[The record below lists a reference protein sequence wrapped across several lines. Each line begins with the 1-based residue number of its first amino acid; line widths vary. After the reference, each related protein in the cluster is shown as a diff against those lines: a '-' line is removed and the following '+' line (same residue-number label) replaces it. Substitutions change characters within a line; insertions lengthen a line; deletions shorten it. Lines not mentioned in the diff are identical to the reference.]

1 MRKQDSGFTPL
12 FHASQAYDIIK
23 FKHWIYLRQRTIL
36 FAERKSLRKQRKK
49 YSGGGVLMRR
59 LIYRL
64 TEPKHTIPEERKIF
78 SDHDLKILIVP
89 LFLEQLLGVLVGVAD
104 TFMVSYAGE
113 AAVSGVSLVNMFNTV
128 FLFLFSALA
137 AGGAVVVSQYI
148 GSRGEKTANL
158 AAGQLVMIS
167 AVFSAAV
174 MIFSLVL
181 NRQLL
186 RLLFGEVERDVMEAC
201 VTYLQISAY
210 SYPAIAVYNA
220 GAAIYRSMGKTDVTM
235 NISLA
240 ANGINVLGNAVGVF
254 VFHAGVAGVAYPSL
268 IARTFSAAVILVLCF
283 RKTGRDRNCAG
294 TGHYPD
300 SDGAVLVRMEKTEK
314 QVSVLLSWRNIFRWE
329 GGMVKR
335 ILGIA
340 VPNGIEN
347 GLFQLVK
354 VALSSIT
361 ALFGTVQIAANGV
374 AQSFWS
380 VAALMGTALGLA
392 FVTVIGQCMGA
403 GDTEAAEYYM
413 RKLLRITLLASVL
426 WNALILL
433 ATPLVLKG
441 YALSDEAADLVMILV
456 IIHNIFNALF
466 YPFSGALSN
475 GLRAAGDVR
484 FTMYVSIFSTIGCRV
499 VFSVLLGIWMDLGVI
514 GVAFAMCMDWMI
526 RAAFF
531 WVRFRRGKWK
541 EFRVIG

>member
-1 MRKQDSGFTPL
+1 MRQ
-12 FHASQAYDIIK
+12 
-23 FKHWIYLRQRTIL
+23 
-36 FAERKSLRKQRKK
+36 
-49 YSGGGVLMRR
+49 

-64 TEPKHTIPEERKIF
+64 TEPTASIPDARKIF
-78 SDHDLKILIVP
+78 SNHDLKLLILP
-89 LFLEQLLGVLVGVAD
+89 LFLEQLLEVLVGVSD

-128 FLFLFSALA
+128 FIFLFSALA

-148 GSRGEKTANL
+148 GSRDEKNGNL
-158 AAGQLVMIS
+158 SAGQLVMIA

-186 RLLFGEVERDVMEAC
+186 WLLFGEVDQDVMEAC
-201 VTYLQISAY
+201 VTYLRISAY

-220 GAAIYRSMGKTDVTM
+220 GAAIYRSMGKTNVTM

-240 ANGINVLGNAVGVF
+240 ANGINIVGNAIGVF

-268 IARTFSAAVILVLCF
+268 IARTFSAVVILVLCF
-283 RKTGRDRNCAG
+283 QKEKHETQKCRKRRGETLSNSVC
-294 TGHYPD
+294 
-300 SDGAVLVRMEKTEK
+300 VRLE
-314 QVSVLLSWRNIFRWE
+314 WRNIFHWE
-329 GGMVKR
+329 GSMVKR

-347 GLFQLVK
+347 GLFQLTK

-361 ALFGTVQIAANGV
+361 ALFGTVH
-374 AQSFWS
+374 
-380 VAALMGTALGLA
+380 LMGTALGLA

-413 RKLLRITLLASVL
+413 RKLLRITFLASIL
-426 WNALILL
+426 WNGLILL
-433 ATPLVLKG
+433 AAPFVLRG
-441 YALSDEAADLVMILV
+441 YAISDEAAHLVVILV
-456 IIHNIFNALF
+456 IIHNLFNALF
-466 YPFSGALSN
+466 YPLSGALAN
-475 GLRAAGDVR
+475 GLRASGDVKY
-484 FTMYVSIFSTIGCRV
+484 TMYVSIFSTIGCRV
-499 VFSVLLGIWMDLGVI
+499 VFSVLFGICLNLGVI
-514 GVAFAMCMDWMI
+514 GIAFAMCLDWMI

-531 WVRFRRGKWK
+531 WIRFQRGKWK

>member
-1 MRKQDSGFTPL
+1 MRG
-12 FHASQAYDIIK
+12 
-23 FKHWIYLRQRTIL
+23 
-36 FAERKSLRKQRKK
+36 
-49 YSGGGVLMRR
+49 

-64 TEPKHTIPEERKIF
+64 TEPAGTIPDERKIF
-78 SDHDLKILIVP
+78 SNHDLKILIAP
-89 LFLEQLLGVLVGVAD
+89 LFLEQLLEVLVGVSD

-128 FLFLFSALA
+128 FIFLFSALA

-148 GSRGEKTANL
+148 GSRDEKNGNL
-158 AAGQLVMIS
+158 SAGQLVMIA

-174 MIFSLVL
+174 TVFSLAL

-186 RLLFGEVERDVMEAC
+186 RLLFGEVDPDVMEVC

-210 SYPAIAVYNA
+210 SYPAIAIYNA
-220 GAAIYRSMGKTDVTM
+220 GAAVYRSMGKTGVTM

-240 ANGINVLGNAVGVF
+240 ANGINIVGNAVGVF
-254 VFHAGVAGVAYPSL
+254 ILHAGVAGVAYPSL
-268 IARTFSAAVILVLCF
+268 IARTFSAVVILILCF
-283 RKTGRDRNCAG
+283 RKKNC
-294 TGHYPD
+294 P
-300 SDGAVLVRMEKTEK
+300 
-314 QVSVLLSWRNIFRWE
+314 VSVRLVGKNIFRWE
-329 GGMVKR
+329 GSMVKR
-335 ILGIA
+335 ILSIA

-347 GLFQLVK
+347 GLFQLTK

-413 RKLLRITLLASVL
+413 KKLLRITFLASIL
-426 WNALILL
+426 WNALILA

-441 YALSDEAADLVMILV
+441 YALSDEAADLVVVLV

-466 YPFSGALSN
+466 YPLSGALAN

-484 FTMYVSIFSTIGCRV
+484 YTMYVSIFSTIGCRV
-499 VFSVLLGIWMDLGVI
+499 VFSVLIGIFLDLGVI
-514 GVAFAMCMDWMI
+514 GIAFAMCLDWMI
-526 RAAFF
+526 RAMFF
-531 WVRFRRGKWK
+531 WIRFRRGKWK

>member
-1 MRKQDSGFTPL
+1 MRKL
-12 FHASQAYDIIK
+12 
-23 FKHWIYLRQRTIL
+23 L
-36 FAERKSLRKQRKK
+36 
-49 YSGGGVLMRR
+49 
-59 LIYRL
+59 YRL
-64 TEPKHTIPEERKIF
+64 TEPAETIPDERKIF
-78 SDHDLKILIVP
+78 SNHALKLLILP
-89 LFLEQLLGVLVGVAD
+89 LFFEQLLEVLVGVSD

-128 FLFLFSALA
+128 FIYLFSALA

-148 GSRGEKTANL
+148 GSRDRKNGSL
-158 AAGQLVMIS
+158 AAGQLVMTA
-167 AVFSAAV
+167 AVFSAAA
-174 MIFSLVL
+174 MAACLILDH
-181 NRQLL
+181 QLL
-186 RLLFGEVERDVMEAC
+186 RLLFGEVDQDVMEAC
-201 VTYLQISAY
+201 VTYLQISAC

-220 GAAIYRSMGKTDVTM
+220 GAAIYRSMGRTNVTM

-240 ANGINVLGNAVGVF
+240 ANGINIAGNALGVF

-268 IARTFSAAVILVLCF
+268 IARSFSAVIILILCF
-283 RKTGRDRNCAG
+283 CRKDRAAEAG
-294 TGHYPD
+294 CGTASQCP
-300 SDGAVLVRMEKTEK
+300 VR
-314 QVSVLLSWRNIFRWE
+314 VSLAWSNIFRWD
-329 GGMVKR
+329 GSMIKR

-413 RKLLRITLLASVL
+413 RKLLRITLLASIL
-426 WNALILL
+426 WNGLILL
-433 ATPLVLKG
+433 ASPFVLKG
-441 YALSDEAADLVMILV
+441 YALSDETARLVVILV
-456 IIHNIFNALF
+456 LIHNIFNALF
-466 YPFSGALSN
+466 YPFSGALAN
-475 GLRAAGDVR
+475 GLRAAGDVK
-484 FTMYVSIFSTIGCRV
+484 FTMYVSLFSTIGCRV
-499 VFSVLLGIWMDLGVI
+499 FFSVLFGIWMDLGVI
-514 GVAFAMCMDWMI
+514 GVAFAMCLDWMI

-531 WVRFRRGKWK
+531 WIRFRKGRWK

>member
-1 MRKQDSGFTPL
+1 MKGKRG
-12 FHASQAYDIIK
+12 I
-23 FKHWIYLRQRTIL
+23 
-36 FAERKSLRKQRKK
+36 
-49 YSGGGVLMRR
+49 LMRG

-64 TEPKHTIPEERKIF
+64 TEPAGTIPDERKIF
-78 SDHDLKILIVP
+78 SNHDLKILIVP
-89 LFLEQLLGVLVGVAD
+89 LFLEQFLEVLVGVSD

-128 FLFLFSALA
+128 FIFLFSALA

-148 GSRGEKTANL
+148 GSRDEKNGDL
-158 AAGQLVMIS
+158 SAGQLIMIA

-174 MIFSLVL
+174 TVFSLAL
-181 NRQLL
+181 NRQIL
-186 RLLFGEVERDVMEAC
+186 RLLFGEVDPDVMEAC

-210 SYPAIAVYNA
+210 SYPAIAIYNA
-220 GAAIYRSMGKTDVTM
+220 GAAVCRSMGKTGVTM

-240 ANGINVLGNAVGVF
+240 ANGINIAGNAVGVF
-254 VFHAGVAGVAYPSL
+254 VLHAGVAGVAYPSL
-268 IARTFSAAVILVLCF
+268 IARTFSAVIVLFLCF
-283 RKTGRDRNCAG
+283 RKKRFPHG
-294 TGHYPD
+294 
-300 SDGAVLVRMEKTEK
+300 VRLAWNT
-314 QVSVLLSWRNIFRWE
+314 IFRWE
-329 GGMVKR
+329 SSMVKR

-347 GLFQLVK
+347 GLFQLAK

-413 RKLLRITLLASVL
+413 KKLLRITLLASIL
-426 WNALILL
+426 WNILIL
-433 ATPLVLKG
+433 AVTPLVLKG
-441 YALSDEAADLVMILV
+441 YALSDETADLVAVLV

-466 YPFSGALSN
+466 YPLSGALAN

-484 FTMYVSIFSTIGCRV
+484 YTMYVSVFSTIGCRV
-499 VFSVLLGIWMDLGVI
+499 VFSILFGIFLDLGVI
-514 GVAFAMCMDWMI
+514 GIAFAMCLDWMI
-526 RAAFF
+526 RAMFF
-531 WVRFRRGKWK
+531 WIRFRRGKWK

>member
-1 MRKQDSGFTPL
+1 MRQ
-12 FHASQAYDIIK
+12 
-23 FKHWIYLRQRTIL
+23 
-36 FAERKSLRKQRKK
+36 
-49 YSGGGVLMRR
+49 

-64 TEPKHTIPEERKIF
+64 TEPTVSIPDARKIF
-78 SDHDLKILIVP
+78 SNHDLKLLILP
-89 LFLEQLLGVLVGVAD
+89 LFLEQLLEVLVGVSD

-128 FLFLFSALA
+128 FIFLFSALA

-148 GSRGEKTANL
+148 GSRDEKNGNL
-158 AAGQLVMIS
+158 SAGQLVMIA
-167 AVFSAAV
+167 AVFSVAV
-174 MIFSLVL
+174 MILSLVL

-186 RLLFGEVERDVMEAC
+186 RLLFGEVDQDVMEAC
-201 VTYLQISAY
+201 VTYLRISAY

-220 GAAIYRSMGKTDVTM
+220 GAAIYRSMGKTNVTM

-240 ANGINVLGNAVGVF
+240 ANGINIVGNAIGVF
-254 VFHAGVAGVAYPSL
+254 VFRAGVAGVAYPSL
-268 IARTFSAAVILVLCF
+268 IARTFSAVVILVLCF
-283 RKTGRDRNCAG
+283 QKEKHETQKCRKRRGETLSNSVC
-294 TGHYPD
+294 
-300 SDGAVLVRMEKTEK
+300 VRLE
-314 QVSVLLSWRNIFRWE
+314 WRNIFHWE
-329 GGMVKR
+329 GSMVKR

-347 GLFQLVK
+347 GLFQLTK

-413 RKLLRITLLASVL
+413 RKLLRITFLASIL
-426 WNALILL
+426 WNGLILL
-433 ATPLVLKG
+433 AAPLVLRG
-441 YALSDEAADLVMILV
+441 YAISDEAAHLVVILV
-456 IIHNIFNALF
+456 IIHNLFNALF
-466 YPFSGALSN
+466 YPLSGALAN
-475 GLRAAGDVR
+475 GLRAAGDVKY
-484 FTMYVSIFSTIGCRV
+484 TMYVSIFSTIGCRV
-499 VFSVLLGIWMDLGVI
+499 VFSVLFGICLNLGVI
-514 GVAFAMCMDWMI
+514 GIAFAMCLDWMI

-531 WVRFRRGKWK
+531 WIRFQRGKWK

>member
-1 MRKQDSGFTPL
+1 MRG
-12 FHASQAYDIIK
+12 
-23 FKHWIYLRQRTIL
+23 
-36 FAERKSLRKQRKK
+36 
-49 YSGGGVLMRR
+49 

-64 TEPKHTIPEERKIF
+64 TEPAGTIPDERKIF
-78 SDHDLKILIVP
+78 SNHDLKILIVP
-89 LFLEQLLGVLVGVAD
+89 LFLEQLLEVLVGVSD

-128 FLFLFSALA
+128 FIFLFSALA

-148 GSRGEKTANL
+148 GSRDEKNGNL
-158 AAGQLVMIS
+158 SAGQLVMIA

-174 MIFSLVL
+174 TVFSLAL

-186 RLLFGEVERDVMEAC
+186 RVLFGEVDPDVMEAC
-201 VTYLQISAY
+201 LTYLQISAY
-210 SYPAIAVYNA
+210 SYPAIAIYNA
-220 GAAIYRSMGKTDVTM
+220 GAAVYRSMGKTGVTM

-240 ANGINVLGNAVGVF
+240 ANGINIVGNAVGVF
-254 VFHAGVAGVAYPSL
+254 ILHAGVAGDASPSL
-268 IARTFSAAVILVLCF
+268 VARTFSAVVILILCF
-283 RKTGRDRNCAG
+283 RKKNC
-294 TGHYPD
+294 P
-300 SDGAVLVRMEKTEK
+300 
-314 QVSVLLSWRNIFRWE
+314 VSVRLVGKNIFRWE
-329 GGMVKR
+329 GSMVKR
-335 ILGIA
+335 ILSIA

-347 GLFQLVK
+347 GLFQLTK

-403 GDTEAAEYYM
+403 EDTEAAEYYM
-413 RKLLRITLLASVL
+413 KKLLRITFLASIL
-426 WNALILL
+426 WNALILA

-441 YALSDEAADLVMILV
+441 YALSDEAADLVVVLV

-466 YPFSGALSN
+466 YPLSGALAN

-484 FTMYVSIFSTIGCRV
+484 YTMYVSIFSTIGCRV
-499 VFSVLLGIWMDLGVI
+499 VFSVLFGIFLDLGVI
-514 GVAFAMCMDWMI
+514 GIAFAMCLDWMI
-526 RAAFF
+526 RAMFF
-531 WVRFRRGKWK
+531 WIRFRRGKWK

>member
-1 MRKQDSGFTPL
+1 MRQ
-12 FHASQAYDIIK
+12 
-23 FKHWIYLRQRTIL
+23 
-36 FAERKSLRKQRKK
+36 
-49 YSGGGVLMRR
+49 

-64 TEPKHTIPEERKIF
+64 TEPTASIPDARKIF
-78 SDHDLKILIVP
+78 SNHDLKLLILP
-89 LFLEQLLGVLVGVAD
+89 LFLEQLLEVLVGVSD

-128 FLFLFSALA
+128 FIFLFSALA

-148 GSRGEKTANL
+148 GSRDEKNGNL
-158 AAGQLVMIS
+158 SAGQLVMIA

-186 RLLFGEVERDVMEAC
+186 WLLFGEVDQDVMEAC
-201 VTYLQISAY
+201 VTYLRISAY

-220 GAAIYRSMGKTDVTM
+220 GAAIYRSMGKTNVTM

-240 ANGINVLGNAVGVF
+240 ANGINIVGNAIGVF

-268 IARTFSAAVILVLCF
+268 IARTFSAVVILVLCF
-283 RKTGRDRNCAG
+283 QKEKHETQKCRKRRGETLSNSVC
-294 TGHYPD
+294 
-300 SDGAVLVRMEKTEK
+300 VRLE
-314 QVSVLLSWRNIFRWE
+314 WRNIFHWE
-329 GGMVKR
+329 GSMVKR

-347 GLFQLVK
+347 GLFQLTK

-413 RKLLRITLLASVL
+413 RKLLRITFLASIL
-426 WNALILL
+426 WNGLILL
-433 ATPLVLKG
+433 AAPFVLRG
-441 YALSDEAADLVMILV
+441 YAISDEAAHLVVILV
-456 IIHNIFNALF
+456 IIHNLFNALF
-466 YPFSGALSN
+466 YPLSGALAN
-475 GLRAAGDVR
+475 GLRAAGDVKY
-484 FTMYVSIFSTIGCRV
+484 TMYVSIFSTIGCRV
-499 VFSVLLGIWMDLGVI
+499 VFSVLFGICLNLGVI
-514 GVAFAMCMDWMI
+514 GIAFAMCLDWMI

-531 WVRFRRGKWK
+531 WIRFQRGKWK

>member
-1 MRKQDSGFTPL
+1 MRG
-12 FHASQAYDIIK
+12 
-23 FKHWIYLRQRTIL
+23 
-36 FAERKSLRKQRKK
+36 
-49 YSGGGVLMRR
+49 

-64 TEPKHTIPEERKIF
+64 TEPAGTIPDERKIF
-78 SDHDLKILIVP
+78 SNHDLKILIVP
-89 LFLEQLLGVLVGVAD
+89 LFLEQLLEVLVGVSD

-128 FLFLFSALA
+128 FIFLFSALA

-148 GSRGEKTANL
+148 GSRDEKNGNL
-158 AAGQLVMIS
+158 SAGQLVMIA

-174 MIFSLVL
+174 TVFSLAL

-186 RLLFGEVERDVMEAC
+186 RVLFGEVDPDVMEAC

-210 SYPAIAVYNA
+210 SYPAIAFYNA
-220 GAAIYRSMGKTDVTM
+220 GAAVYRSMGKTGVTM

-240 ANGINVLGNAVGVF
+240 ANGINIVGNAVGVF
-254 VFHAGVAGVAYPSL
+254 ILHAGVAGVAYPSL
-268 IARTFSAAVILVLCF
+268 IARTFSAVVILILCF
-283 RKTGRDRNCAG
+283 RKKNC
-294 TGHYPD
+294 P
-300 SDGAVLVRMEKTEK
+300 
-314 QVSVLLSWRNIFRWE
+314 VSVRLVGKNIFRWE
-329 GGMVKR
+329 GSMVKR
-335 ILGIA
+335 ILSIA

-347 GLFQLVK
+347 GLFQLTK

-413 RKLLRITLLASVL
+413 KKLLRITFLASIL
-426 WNALILL
+426 WNALILA

-441 YALSDEAADLVMILV
+441 YALSDEAADLVVVLV

-466 YPFSGALSN
+466 YPLSGALAN

-484 FTMYVSIFSTIGCRV
+484 YTMYVSIFSTIGCRV
-499 VFSVLLGIWMDLGVI
+499 VFSVLIGIFLDLGVI
-514 GVAFAMCMDWMI
+514 GIAFAMCLDWMI
-526 RAAFF
+526 RAMFF
-531 WVRFRRGKWK
+531 WIRFRRGKWK

>member
-1 MRKQDSGFTPL
+1 MRQ
-12 FHASQAYDIIK
+12 
-23 FKHWIYLRQRTIL
+23 
-36 FAERKSLRKQRKK
+36 
-49 YSGGGVLMRR
+49 

-64 TEPKHTIPEERKIF
+64 TEPTASIPDARKIF
-78 SDHDLKILIVP
+78 SNHDLKLLILP
-89 LFLEQLLGVLVGVAD
+89 LFLEQLLEVLVGVSD

-128 FLFLFSALA
+128 FIFLFSALA

-148 GSRGEKTANL
+148 GSRDEKNGNL
-158 AAGQLVMIS
+158 SAGQLVMIA

-186 RLLFGEVERDVMEAC
+186 WLLFGEVDQDVMEAC
-201 VTYLQISAY
+201 VTYLRISAY

-220 GAAIYRSMGKTDVTM
+220 GAAIYRSMGKTNVTM

-240 ANGINVLGNAVGVF
+240 ANGINIVGNAIGVF

-268 IARTFSAAVILVLCF
+268 IARTFSAVVILVLCF
-283 RKTGRDRNCAG
+283 QKEKHETQKCRKRRGETLSNSVC
-294 TGHYPD
+294 
-300 SDGAVLVRMEKTEK
+300 VRLE
-314 QVSVLLSWRNIFRWE
+314 WRNIFHWE
-329 GGMVKR
+329 GSMVKR

-347 GLFQLVK
+347 GLFQLTK

-413 RKLLRITLLASVL
+413 RKLLRITFLASIL
-426 WNALILL
+426 WNGLILL
-433 ATPLVLKG
+433 AAPFVLRG
-441 YALSDEAADLVMILV
+441 YAISDEAAHLVVILV

-466 YPFSGALSN
+466 YPLSGALAN
-475 GLRAAGDVR
+475 GLRASGDVKY
-484 FTMYVSIFSTIGCRV
+484 TMYVSIFSTIGCRV
-499 VFSVLLGIWMDLGVI
+499 VFSVLFGICLNLGVI
-514 GVAFAMCMDWMI
+514 GIAFAMCLDWMI

-531 WVRFRRGKWK
+531 WIRFQRGKWK

>member
-1 MRKQDSGFTPL
+1 MKQ
-12 FHASQAYDIIK
+12 
-23 FKHWIYLRQRTIL
+23 
-36 FAERKSLRKQRKK
+36 
-49 YSGGGVLMRR
+49 
-59 LIYRL
+59 LICRL
-64 TEPKHTIPEERKIF
+64 TEPAVSIPDERKLF
-78 SDHDLKILIVP
+78 SDHALKLLILP
-89 LFLEQLLGVLVGVAD
+89 LFLEQLLEVLVGVSD

-128 FLFLFSALA
+128 FIFLFAALA

-148 GSRGEKTANL
+148 GSRDEKNGNL
-158 AAGQLVMIS
+158 SAGQLVMIAS
-167 AVFSAAV
+167 VFSVAV

-186 RLLFGEVERDVMEAC
+186 RLLFGEVDQDVMEAC
-201 VTYLQISAY
+201 VTYLRISAY

-220 GAAIYRSMGKTDVTM
+220 GAAIYRSMGKTNVTM

-240 ANGINVLGNAVGVF
+240 ANGINIAGNAIGVF

-268 IARTFSAAVILVLCF
+268 IARTFSAVVILVLCF
-283 RKTGRDRNCAG
+283 RKEKHETQKCRKQRAE
-294 TGHYPD
+294 PLSD
-300 SDGAVLVRMEKTEK
+300 SVRVRLKWK
-314 QVSVLLSWRNIFRWE
+314 NIFQWE
-329 GGMVKR
+329 GSMEKR

-347 GLFQLVK
+347 GLFQLTK

-413 RKLLRITLLASVL
+413 RKLLRITFLASILWNGVVLLA
-426 WNALILL
+426 APLILR
-433 ATPLVLKG
+433 G
-441 YALSDEAADLVMILV
+441 YAISDEAARLVVILV

-466 YPFSGALSN
+466 YPLSGALSN
-475 GLRAAGDVR
+475 GLRAAGDVKY
-484 FTMYVSIFSTIGCRV
+484 TMYVSIFSTIGCRV
-499 VFSVLLGIWMDLGVI
+499 VFSILFGVCLDLGVI
-514 GVAFAMCMDWMI
+514 GIAFAMCLDWMI

-531 WVRFRRGKWK
+531 WIRFRRGKWK